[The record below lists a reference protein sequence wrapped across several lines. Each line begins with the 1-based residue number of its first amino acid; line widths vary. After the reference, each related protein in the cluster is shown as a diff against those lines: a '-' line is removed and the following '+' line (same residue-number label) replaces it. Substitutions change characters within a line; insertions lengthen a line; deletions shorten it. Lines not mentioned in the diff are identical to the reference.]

1 MTAVTETGV
10 VGADVGRLEGL
21 DKVTG
26 RARYAAEYPFAELA
40 YGAIVQSTIARGT
53 VTDIDVDGA
62 LAMPGV
68 VGVLTHGNAPRLAEA
83 DDPEL
88 RVLQHARVHYRGQ
101 VVALVVADSSE
112 TARAAADAVEVR
124 YATEPHD
131 VAFAPDTE
139 QPGLESAEV
148 ESALAAAPVA
158 VDATYTTPAE
168 HNNPMEPHATTA
180 MWSDGRLTVYDSNQ
194 GAARVQRSL
203 AVLFELERGD
213 VRVLSE
219 HVGGGFGSKGSPR
232 CNVVLAAMAAR
243 MLDRPVRV
251 VLTRQQQFSLVG
263 YRTPTAQ
270 RVRLGADATGRLTA
284 LEHVSYTQTSTVED
298 YDEWAAGFSELMY
311 ATPVLRTDNRVATL
325 DVPTPRWM
333 RAPGECPGSF
343 ALESAMDELAEA
355 AGVDPVELRIR
366 NDASVQP
373 SDGLPFSSRSLVEC
387 LRDGAERFGW
397 SGRDPRPGT
406 RRDGRWLVGTGVA
419 ASAFPAGS
427 APSTASATAESD
439 GRFTIRIAAADIG
452 TGARTALAQVAADA
466 LGVPLDRVDIRIG
479 DSDFGSAMIAGGS
492 MGLASWSWA
501 VTRACQELGSD
512 PAPGRTAKVSTR
524 DEVRAMRELARAAFG
539 AQFAEVGVDPELG
552 QVRVRRLLG
561 VFGIGRV
568 VNARTV
574 RSQLVG
580 GMTMGLS
587 MALFEEGAM
596 DPRFGDYAN
605 HDLVGYHVAT
615 QADVP
620 DVEAHWVDEHDDE
633 LGPVGAKGAGEIGI
647 VGTAAAIANAVWHA
661 AGVRQRDLPIR
672 PDRVLLG

>member
-397 SGRDPRPGT
+397 SGRDPRPGS